1 MSLGDDW
8 AALLELVARYSR
20 GLDTKDYALY
30 RGCFAEPLH
39 VSHDLSSV
47 GVPRERLNF
56 TSLDILTAESK
67 RIHAPLAVIMHRNT
81 NQRFEIDG
89 DRATG
94 RVYVDVFQ
102 VRAADRDPPETTR
115 HLGWYDDV
123 YERTAD
129 GWKIRERHFKANW
142 SEGGWLG
149 AVAPDAD
156 ALRRA
161 Q

>member
-1 MSLGDDW
+1 MEQDVAADW
-8 AALLELVARYSR
+8 IALLALVARYSR

-30 RGCFAEPLH
+30 RSCFVEPLH

-47 GVPRERLNF
+47 GVARSRLNF
-56 TSLDILTAESK
+56 TSLDVLTEVSR

-81 NQRFEIDG
+81 NQSFVIDG

-102 VRAADRDPPETTR
+102 ARTADRDPPETTR
-115 HLGWYDDV
+115 HLGWYDDIYV
-123 YERTAD
+123 RTAD
-129 GWKIRERHFKANW
+129 GWRIQERHFKANW

-149 AVAPDAD
+149 APAPDA
-156 ALRRA
+156 A
-161 Q
+161 